1 MRHGKISRID
11 EDFLEEME
19 EIKLERIKRNIE
31 RGMISDRRI
40 TNAIARHPKWKE
52 IKKDIISAKPVKRRR
67 T

>member
-1 MRHGKISRID
+1 MKHGRISRVD

-19 EIKLERIKRNIE
+19 DIKLERIKKGIE

-52 IKKDIISAKPVKRRR
+52 IKSDIIRAKPVKRGRI
-67 T
+67 